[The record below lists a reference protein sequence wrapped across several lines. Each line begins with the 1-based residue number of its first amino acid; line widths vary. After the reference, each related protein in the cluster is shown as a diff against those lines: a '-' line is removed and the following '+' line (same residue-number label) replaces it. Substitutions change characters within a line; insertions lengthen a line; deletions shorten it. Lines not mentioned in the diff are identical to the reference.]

1 MSKFSARLRIFPRG
15 LLQLLKK
22 PWRRAPTAVKR
33 ILVAHNL
40 LLGDTVMLTPLLA
53 KLRRNY
59 PRAEIVLL
67 CKPPFVEVYRLNP
80 YGVVPMSYQ
89 PASARRYR
97 RLSTAGPM
105 IWR

>member
-59 PRAEIVLL
+59 PRR
-67 CKPPFVEVYRLNP
+67 K
-80 YGVVPMSYQ
+80 SYCCV
-89 PASARRYR
+89 SR
-97 RLSTAGPM
+97 RLSRCIA
-105 IWR
+105 